1 MIHLLYGS
9 TSTVHDLI
17 QEVLKNGHNQKLLLE
32 YLWYNCIH

>member
-17 QEVLKNGHNQKLLLE
+17 VIQDVLKNGHNQKL
-32 YLWYNCIH
+32 